1 MTRESAIERAQ
12 RQIPRRLP
20 RCVVLWTKS
29 QVRESRP
36 PLGIYFE
43 RGTAPAFQCMV
54 YATESLLYVG
64 AARAGACP
72 CAELPWPSTFRR
84 YYR

>member
-29 QVRESRP
+29 QVRKSMP

-43 RGTAPAFQCMV
+43 RRTAPAFQCMV
-54 YATESLLYVG
+54 YATESLLYDRLGSG
-64 AARAGACP
+64 AVFPAMS
-72 CAELPWPSTFRR
+72 AEGRLYPR
-84 YYR
+84 